1 MLVVLGAAAD
11 KGVVSDQRVTNLL
24 SPCRIYYSF
33 VIGTVL
39 VSPSIDPRLLYIPSA
54 QPQYAAAV
62 FDHHLSR
69 NQQGSPGARH
79 LGRRR
84 GRRHG

>member
-11 KGVVSDQRVTNLL
+11 EGVVSDQPVTNL

-69 NQQGSPGARH
+69 NQEGSDTYP
-79 LGRRR
+79 
-84 GRRHG
+84 